1 MESEALREI
10 VFGSRFAFGIGHQQ
24 QELELPRVLIDT
36 GSATTLFSMRKLLE
50 IGLTYELEDM
60 ISLVRGV
67 GGSKTVFEKTL
78 QEIQV
83 GSLVVSNFKVQ
94 VGDMDYGIDL
104 HGILGLDF
112 LLQTK
117 ANIDLDSLALTFA
130 KV

>member
-1 MESEALREI
+1 
-10 VFGSRFAFGIGHQQ
+10 
-24 QELELPRVLIDT
+24 
-36 GSATTLFSMRKLLE
+36 MRKLLE